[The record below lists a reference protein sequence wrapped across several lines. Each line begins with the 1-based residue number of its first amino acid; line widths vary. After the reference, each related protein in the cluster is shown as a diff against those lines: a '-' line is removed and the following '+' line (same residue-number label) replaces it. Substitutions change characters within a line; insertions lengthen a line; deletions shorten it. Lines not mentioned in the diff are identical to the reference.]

1 MVRFAECGDIVD
13 IANIADIAESEN
25 IEDIASRGGGEICRV
40 RSPSRRDANYPWER
54 VCLD

>member
-13 IANIADIAESEN
+13 IGDIAKSEN
-25 IEDIASRGGGEICRV
+25 IEDIVSRGGGEICRV